1 MVASRI
7 AAWRI
12 LDGAHHRYAP
22 AAHRS
27 DRQPRDWFED
37 ARRAASTPRA
47 SVPPNKRVAAG
58 CHQERYENR
67 ASLGGGVGPHDLN
80 AIGRQRGIHLVPT
93 RVGIG
98 HGGTLDV
105 RVCQPEAK
113 VVVDARRAPATR
125 EAELIGLA
133 HRYSLRHAVIYRPPR
148 RLSRWAAPRARSTHP
163 LQQSL
168 PKAPEAPST

>member
-113 VVVDARRAPATR
+113 VVVDARRLVGIQSVPVELAFFLHHCRAHWAPATR

-148 RLSRWAAPRARSTHP
+148 
-163 LQQSL
+163 
-168 PKAPEAPST
+168 